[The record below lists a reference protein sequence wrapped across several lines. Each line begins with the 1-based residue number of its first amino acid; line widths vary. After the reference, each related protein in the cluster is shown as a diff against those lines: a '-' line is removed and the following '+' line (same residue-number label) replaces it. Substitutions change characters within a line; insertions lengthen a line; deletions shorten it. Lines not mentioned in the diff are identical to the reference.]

1 MIATIIQNYLSKLYL
16 PSIAW
21 NDVIEIII
29 LAYLIYK
36 IMAWIKNTKA
46 WSLLKGII
54 IVAVFLAVAYLLQ
67 LRTILW
73 ISRHALAVAIIGFII
88 LFQPELRHALERIGT
103 RRFFSGI
110 NSGGSGYERFSK
122 STEEEIVEAVFT
134 MSRAKTGALIVIE
147 QNLELNEYLKTGIKT
162 DAVVTAQLLINIFEK
177 NTPLHDGA
185 VIIRGDRV
193 MAATCY
199 LPLSENSSLG
209 KDLGTRH
216 RAALGVSEETDSV
229 TIVVSEETGKV
240 ALTANGQLERDL
252 DKGKLMARLE
262 FIRTHSGGLNP
273 IYYRNKKAPAGDEE
287 EGDTKA

>member
-16 PSIAW
+16 PGIAW
-21 NDVIEIII
+21 NDIIEIII

-46 WSLLKGII
+46 WNLLKGII
-54 IVAVFLAVAYLLQ
+54 VIAVFLIVAYILQ

-73 ISRHALAVAIIGFII
+73 ISRHALGVAIIALVV

-110 NSGGSGYERFSK
+110 GSGGKGYERFSK
-122 STEEEIVEAVFT
+122 KTADEIVEAVFS

-147 QNLELNEYLKTGIKT
+147 QNLELNEYLKTGINT
-162 DAVVTAQLLINIFEK
+162 DAVVTGQLLINIFEK

-193 MAATCY
+193 LAATCY
-199 LPLSENSSLG
+199 LPLSNNDTVS

-216 RAALGVSEETDSV
+216 RAALGISEETDSV
-229 TIVVSEETGKV
+229 TIVVSEETGGV
-240 ALTANGQLERDL
+240 AITANGQLERNL
-252 DKGKLMARLE
+252 DRNTLMTRLE

-273 IYYRNKKAPAGDEE
+273 IYYRNKKTPVKDEDEE
-287 EGDTKA
+287 QNI

>member
-1 MIATIIQNYLSKLYL
+1 M
-16 PSIAW
+16 PSFAW

-29 LAYLIYK
+29 LAYVIYK

-46 WSLLKGII
+46 WNLLKGII
-54 IVAVFLAVAYLLQ
+54 VIAIFLIVAYILQ

-73 ISRHALAVAIIGFII
+73 ISRYALGVAIIAFVI

-103 RRFFSGI
+103 RKFFSNI
-110 NSGGSGYERFSK
+110 KGGSSGYERFSK
-122 STEEEIVEAVFT
+122 KTAEEIVDAVFT
-134 MSRAKTGALIVIE
+134 MSRAMTGALIVIE
-147 QNLELNEYLKTGIKT
+147 QNLDLNEYIQTGIKT
-162 DAVVTAQLLINIFEK
+162 DAVVTGELLINIFEK

-193 MAATCY
+193 LAATCY
-199 LPLSENSSLG
+199 LPLSSNENVS

-216 RAALGVSEETDSV
+216 RAAIGISEESDSV

-240 ALTANGQLERDL
+240 AITANGQLERDL
-252 DKGKLMARLE
+252 DRSTLMTRLE

-273 IYYRNKKAPAGDEE
+273 IYYKNKKTPVKDEDEE
-287 EGDTKA
+287 QTV

>member
-21 NDVIEIII
+21 NDIIEIII

-46 WSLLKGII
+46 WNLLKGII
-54 IVAVFLAVAYLLQ
+54 LIAIFLIVAYILQ

-73 ISRHALAVAIIGFII
+73 VSRHALGVAIIALVV

-110 NSGGSGYERFSK
+110 NSGTRGYERFSK
-122 STEEEIVEAVFT
+122 KTADEIVEAVFS

-147 QNLELNEYLKTGIKT
+147 QNLELNEFLKTGIKT
-162 DAVVTAQLLINIFEK
+162 DAVVTGQLLINIFEK

-193 MAATCY
+193 LAATCY
-199 LPLSENSSLG
+199 LPLSNNDTVSKE
-209 KDLGTRH
+209 LGTRH
-216 RAALGVSEETDSV
+216 RAALGISEESDSV
-229 TIVVSEETGKV
+229 TIVVSEETGNV
-240 ALTANGQLERDL
+240 ALTANGQLERQL
-252 DKGKLMARLE
+252 DRNTLMTRLE

-273 IYYRNKKAPAGDEE
+273 IYYRNKKTPVRDEDE
-287 EGDTKA
+287 KQDI

>member
-1 MIATIIQNYLSKLYL
+1 MIATIIQNYLSKLYM
-16 PSIAW
+16 PSFAW

-29 LAYLIYK
+29 LAYVIYK

-46 WSLLKGII
+46 WNLLKGII
-54 IVAVFLAVAYLLQ
+54 MIAVFLIVAYILQ

-73 ISRHALAVAIIGFII
+73 ISRYALGVAIIAFVI

-103 RRFFSGI
+103 RKFFSNI
-110 NSGGSGYERFSK
+110 KGGTTGYERFSK
-122 STEEEIVEAVFT
+122 KTAEEIVDAVFT
-134 MSRAKTGALIVIE
+134 MSRAMTGALIVIE
-147 QNLELNEYLKTGIKT
+147 QNLELNEYIQTGIKT
-162 DAVVTAQLLINIFEK
+162 DAVVTGELLINIFEK

-193 MAATCY
+193 LAATCY
-199 LPLSENSSLG
+199 LPLSSNENVS

-216 RAALGVSEETDSV
+216 RAAIGISEESDSV

-240 ALTANGQLERDL
+240 AITANGQLERDL
-252 DKGKLMARLE
+252 DRSTLMTRLE

-273 IYYRNKKAPAGDEE
+273 IYYKNKKTPVKDEDEE
-287 EGDTKA
+287 QTV

>member
-1 MIATIIQNYLSKLYL
+1 MIANIIQNYLSKLYL
-16 PSIAW
+16 PFIAW

-46 WSLLKGII
+46 WNLLKGVIVIAIFLII
-54 IVAVFLAVAYLLQ
+54 AYILQ

-73 ISRHALAVAIIGFII
+73 ISRHALAVAIIGLVV

-103 RRFFSGI
+103 RRIFSGI
-110 NSGGSGYERFSK
+110 GGSNNGYERFSK
-122 STEEEIVEAVFT
+122 KTASEIVDAVFE
-134 MSRAKTGALIVIE
+134 MSSAKTGALIVLE
-147 QNLELNEYLKTGIKT
+147 QNLELAEYLNTGINV
-162 DAVVTAQLLINIFEK
+162 DAVVTSALLINIFEK

-193 MAATCY
+193 LAATCY
-199 LPLSENSSLG
+199 LPLSSNDSLS
-209 KDLGTRH
+209 KELGTRH
-216 RAALGVSEETDSV
+216 RAALGISEDTDSL

-240 ALTANGQLERDL
+240 AITANGQLERDL
-252 DKGKLMARLE
+252 DRNTLMSRLE

-273 IYYRNKKAPAGDEE
+273 IYYRNRKAPVEDEDE
-287 EGDTKA
+287 KKDI

>member
-1 MIATIIQNYLSKLYL
+1 MIATIIQNYLSKLYM
-16 PSIAW
+16 PSFAW

-29 LAYLIYK
+29 LAYVIYK

-46 WSLLKGII
+46 WNLLKGII
-54 IVAVFLAVAYLLQ
+54 VIAIFLIVAYILQ

-73 ISRHALAVAIIGFII
+73 ISRYALGVAIIAFVI

-103 RRFFSGI
+103 RKFFSNI
-110 NSGGSGYERFSK
+110 KGGSSGYERFSK
-122 STEEEIVEAVFT
+122 KTAEEIVDAVFT
-134 MSRAKTGALIVIE
+134 MSRAMTGALIVIE
-147 QNLELNEYLKTGIKT
+147 QNLDLNEYIQTGIKT
-162 DAVVTAQLLINIFEK
+162 DAVVTGELLINIFEK

-193 MAATCY
+193 LAATCY
-199 LPLSENSSLG
+199 LPLSSNENVS

-216 RAALGVSEETDSV
+216 RAAIGISEESDSV

-240 ALTANGQLERDL
+240 AITANGQLERNL
-252 DKGKLMARLE
+252 DRSTLMTRLE

-273 IYYRNKKAPAGDEE
+273 IYYKNKKTPVKDEDEE
-287 EGDTKA
+287 QTV

>member
-1 MIATIIQNYLSKLYL
+1 MIATIIQNYLSKLYM
-16 PSIAW
+16 PSFAW

-29 LAYLIYK
+29 LAYVIYK

-46 WSLLKGII
+46 WNLLKGII
-54 IVAVFLAVAYLLQ
+54 VIAIFLIVAYILQ

-73 ISRHALAVAIIGFII
+73 ISRYALGVAIIAFVI

-103 RRFFSGI
+103 RKFFSNI
-110 NSGGSGYERFSK
+110 KGGSSGYERFSK
-122 STEEEIVEAVFT
+122 KTAEEIVDAVFT
-134 MSRAKTGALIVIE
+134 MSRAMTGALIVIE
-147 QNLELNEYLKTGIKT
+147 QNLDLNEYIQTGIKT
-162 DAVVTAQLLINIFEK
+162 DAVVTGELLINIFEK

-193 MAATCY
+193 LAATCY
-199 LPLSENSSLG
+199 LPLSSNENVS

-216 RAALGVSEETDSV
+216 RAAIGISEESDSV

-240 ALTANGQLERDL
+240 AITANGQLERDL
-252 DKGKLMARLE
+252 DRSTLMTRLE

-273 IYYRNKKAPAGDEE
+273 IYYKNKKTPVKDEDEE
-287 EGDTKA
+287 QTV